1 MTGRLQDR
9 RLQLGRGAH
18 SLLQNP
24 HGHPERNHPELDPNR
39 PTARI
44 TLDVEVQGGGRH
56 KSTMIVLA
64 SHANAEPPTGPDASA
79 GELARS
85 PAAGK
90 KRIEKKKKKGKHA
103 RPQLKPSPIP
113 NPSRSL
119 TPRNQL
125 TSRTRAR
132 RCTCHRP
139 SRPTPTRPTL
149 FGR

>member
-1 MTGRLQDR
+1 VTGRLQDR

-18 SLLQNP
+18 SLLQTP
-24 HGHPERNHPELDPNR
+24 DRNHPELDPNR

-90 KRIEKKKKKGKHA
+90 KHIEKKKKKGKHA

-113 NPSRSL
+113 SPSRSL

-132 RCTCHRP
+132 RCHRP